1 MPYFYTEA
9 EVGVDV
15 DEFLSACNPREIKEI
30 IESLTEDGHLT
41 NVTPLMP
48 KEKMSMMDEEWF
60 NIINKL
66 ATLRL
71 RMTSEEES
79 IIREIVKKY

>member
-9 EVGVDV
+9 EVDVDV
-15 DEFLSACNPREIKEI
+15 DEFISACNSREIKEI
-30 IESLTEDGHLT
+30 IEALTEDGHLT
-41 NVTPLMP
+41 NVTPIIP
-48 KEKMSMMDEEWF
+48 KEKMSIMDEEWF
-60 NIINKL
+60 NIVDKL

>member
-9 EVGVDV
+9 EVDVDV
-15 DEFLSACNPREIKEI
+15 DEFISACNSREIKEI
-30 IESLTEDGHLT
+30 IEALTEDGHLT
-41 NVTPLMP
+41 NVTPIIP
-48 KEKMSMMDEEWF
+48 KEKMSIMDEEWF
-60 NIINKL
+60 NIVDKL
-66 ATLRL
+66 AILRL